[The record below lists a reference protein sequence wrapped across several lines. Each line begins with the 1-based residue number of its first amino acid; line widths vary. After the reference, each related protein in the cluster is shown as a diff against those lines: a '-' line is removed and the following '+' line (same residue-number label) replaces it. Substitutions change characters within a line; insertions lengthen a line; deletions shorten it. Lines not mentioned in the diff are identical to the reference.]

1 MPEAAA
7 AGVPVSRRFRR
18 LPPAWRPSDP
28 TTNPPSPMPEAPP
41 QPSAPPPGACGVC
54 RLHADPEARDRW
66 QIGSDELWLLRH
78 HPDPAPMAGWL
89 ILDAVRHLG
98 GPIDFRPQEAA
109 AWGGAVQ
116 RASRLVQALTGCER
130 VYAIAFGEGARH
142 LHLHLIPRREGDAG
156 TEAWAVADLYRAV
169 ASGSRPAADP
179 AAVAELVARARA
191 LWGAAGDG
199 PTLAP

>member
-1 MPEAAA
+1 MPEA
-7 AGVPVSRRFRR
+7 S
-18 LPPAWRPSDP
+18 
-28 TTNPPSPMPEAPP
+28 P
-41 QPSAPPPGACGVC
+41 QPSAPSLGACGVC
-54 RLHADPEARDRW
+54 RLHADPAARDRW
-66 QIGSDELWLLRH
+66 QIGADDLWLLRH

-98 GPIDFRPQEAA
+98 GAIDFRPQEAVT
-109 AWGGAVQ
+109 WGGAVQ

-169 ASGSRPAADP
+169 ASGRRPAADP
-179 AAVAELVARARA
+179 AAVAGLVARARA
-191 LWGAAGDG
+191 LWVAAGDG
-199 PTLAP
+199 PTLMP